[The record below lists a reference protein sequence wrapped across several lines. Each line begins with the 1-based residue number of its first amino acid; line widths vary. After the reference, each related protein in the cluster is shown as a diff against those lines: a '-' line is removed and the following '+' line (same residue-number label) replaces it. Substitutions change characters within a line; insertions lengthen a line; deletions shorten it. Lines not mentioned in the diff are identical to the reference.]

1 MDIEKKFKPYLKLID
16 DEISQI
22 HGNERVTQ
30 FYEPIRYVLGLKS
43 KKIRPLL
50 VILAAGA
57 VGGNIRDARFPAT
70 AVELLH
76 DFTLVHDDIMDNDNT
91 RRGLPTVHV
100 KWDINTAILAGD
112 GLVGFAFQKL
122 LKTPSG
128 PIREMASRFTDAM
141 ILICEGQGLDKMF
154 ENQTRVTVDDYNDM
168 IARKTAALIELS
180 CELGAMAGN
189 GSESHVREL
198 REFGFALGMG
208 FQIQDDLLDVM
219 ADENLLG
226 KKVGSDFAMHKQ
238 TILTLKLRDKIGL
251 DAFDKLKLEDYRL
264 ALQESGVL
272 DEVTAIYE
280 EYFKIAYNRL
290 KNLPQNDESRLL
302 YHLTDFIKNRSW

>member
-1 MDIEKKFKPYLKLID
+1 MDIEKKLKPYLRLID
-16 DEISQI
+16 DELSRI

-50 VILAAGA
+50 VMLSAGA
-57 VGGNIRDARFPAT
+57 VRGNIKDARFPAA

-141 ILICEGQGLDKMF
+141 IVICEGQGLDKMF
-154 ENQTRVTVDDYNDM
+154 EDQAYITVDDYNDM

-189 GSESHVREL
+189 GSESDVRHL

-208 FQIQDDLLDVM
+208 FQIQDDLLDIM

-238 TILTLKLRDKIGL
+238 TILTLKLQERIGREK
-251 DAFDKLKLEDYRL
+251 FNHLKLEDYRS
-264 ALQESGVL
+264 ALSESRVL
-272 DEVTAIYE
+272 DEVTSIYE
-280 EYFKIAYNRL
+280 EYFKTAYSRL
-290 KNLPQNDESRLL
+290 KNLPQNDETSLL
-302 YHLTDFIKNRSW
+302 YQLTDYIKNRSW